1 MTIVKVNGNSGVG
14 KWTTAM
20 VTASGQGNIDFT
32 SIPSGVN
39 IIFVTLENLYK
50 GSSNTNTV
58 LQVGNSS
65 GVLTTGYR
73 ERNLYA
79 NQANVAGG
87 ANFGAAAENRIGW
100 VMSGEAAQGATYKL
114 NGTYKL
120 FKIGTGNKWVCDWTA
135 QSQIN
140 SYVTIGGGERDVS
153 SALDRVRLTSAN
165 GSATFTSGT
174 VTIRYFRP

>member
-1 MTIVKVNGNSGVG
+1 MTLVKVNGNSGVG
-14 KWTTAM
+14 KWSTAM

-32 SIPSGVN
+32 SIPSGVT
-39 IIFVTLENLYK
+39 IIFVTLENIYK
-50 GSSNTNTV
+50 GSSNTNTL
-58 LQVGNSS
+58 LQVGNSG

-73 ERNLYA
+73 EKNLYA
-79 NQANVAGG
+79 GQSSIGG
-87 ANFGAAAENRIGW
+87 GGNYGAAVENRIGW

-140 SYVTIGGGERDVS
+140 AYVTIGGGERDVS
-153 SALDRVRLTSAN
+153 SALDRVRLTTTN
-165 GSATFTSGT
+165 GSGTFTSGT
-174 VTIRYFRP
+174 VTMRYFRP

>member
-1 MTIVKVNGNSGVG
+1 MTLVKVNGNSGVG
-14 KWTTAM
+14 KWSTAM
-20 VTASGQGNIDFT
+20 VTASGQEDIDFT
-32 SIPSGVN
+32 SIPSGVT
-39 IIFVTLENLYK
+39 IIFVTLENIYK

-79 NQANVAGG
+79 NQSTIAGG
-87 ANFGAAAENRIGW
+87 GNHGAAAENRIGW

-165 GSATFTSGT
+165 GNATFTSGT